1 MWTWHLLAC
10 HHVNRI
16 QWVNEGQLVYIVMW
30 HWYYEEDR
38 PLSIS
43 MRPLTHWSLVT
54 HICVSEVGH
63 RHHCN
68 HSGNGLSP
76 EDTKPSPEPILT
88 YCQLDPQEK
97 KLQSNSNQNSNIF
110 IEQNAFENVV
120 CSLSPNCHGLN
131 VLTVPAL
138 HMSMLFS
145 CHQESL
151 LWILMWEWYY
161 NTARSCLYPCQWE
174 PNIDWHGVMSTRVGE
189 FLSPRWPRYW
199 HGTESIVDVGPISV
213 SINSLRP
220 RLNRRPFA
228 DDIFKCIFLNEN
240 EWILPRI
247 SLKFVLKVRFNNIPA
262 LFQIMAWCRPGD
274 KPLSEPMTVS
284 SLTHVCVTWPQWV
297 KAISCNIASRTY
309 IVYFDITISQWINE
323 STVCCRR

>member
-1 MWTWHLLAC
+1 MLIRTWHLLAC

-63 RHHCN
+63 RHHWFRQWLVAWVHQAITWTN
-68 HSGNGLSP
+68 TDLLSIGP
-76 EDTKPSPEPILT
+76 PG
-88 YCQLDPQEK
+88 K

-120 CSLSPNCHGLN
+120 CILSPNCHGLN

-138 HMSMLFS
+138 HMSMHFS

-151 LWILMWEWYY
+151 CGYWCGNDIIILLDHVCIPVNENLTLTGMV
-161 NTARSCLYPCQWE
+161 LCQQE
-174 PNIDWHGVMSTRVGE
+174 
-189 FLSPRWPRYW
+189 
-199 HGTESIVDVGPISV
+199 SV
-213 SINSLRP
+213 SFWVHVDLDTGMALR
-220 RLNRRPFA
+220 
-228 DDIFKCIFLNEN
+228 
-240 EWILPRI
+240 
-247 SLKFVLKVRFNNIPA
+247 VLLMLGQY
-262 LFQIMAWCRPGD
+262 LFR
-274 KPLSEPMTVS
+274 
-284 SLTHVCVTWPQWV
+284 LTHWG
-297 KAISCNIASRTY
+297 R
-309 IVYFDITISQWINE
+309 D
-323 STVCCRR
+323 